1 MGLIHLGAVV
11 LLRLSWVILRLRVEE
26 DHDYDGEAKIQ
37 QKHHRCP
44 HLFGRW
50 NYCSGR
56 YEPLCSSSPHM
67 VLDQFADIFSFYL
80 FGYPIIP

>member
-37 QKHHRCP
+37 QKHHELESI
-44 HLFGRW
+44 HNGAQ
-50 NYCSGR
+50 
-56 YEPLCSSSPHM
+56 
-67 VLDQFADIFSFYL
+67 VL
-80 FGYPIIP
+80 

>member
-37 QKHHRCP
+37 QKHHELESIHNGAQVLSTWIQWVLLVVVQPCVRYP
-44 HLFGRW
+44 GR
-50 NYCSGR
+50 SI
-56 YEPLCSSSPHM
+56 LT
-67 VLDQFADIFSFYL
+67 
-80 FGYPIIP
+80 